1 VFLRSHPGRCAIH
14 RRLAQPG
21 HRAEASCLDFHRSER
36 AVKTPSRWQVREPIY
51 TRSVGRW
58 KAYAEHLP
66 GLTAAFAGLETEP
79 ETCE

>member
-1 VFLRSHPGRCAIH
+1 V
-14 RRLAQPG
+14 Q
-21 HRAEASCLDFHRSER
+21 
-36 AVKTPSRWQVREPIY
+36 TPSRWQVREPIY